1 MAASPSASGCW
12 ASLPPALS
20 LEDCCLAHSPSDREQ
35 QELHSHLPRLLP
47 TSFSTVRLS
56 PLALLQMV
64 LHARQ
69 GIPLEVMGLMLGSVS
84 PISPSV
90 RSASSSLEQLGD
102 QAFVV
107 HSVFRLPVE
116 GTETRVNAGAEANEY
131 MVDFVQRA
139 EEALSPP
146 VRPDDPDEGRG
157 LCVVGW
163 YHSHPGYRCW
173 LSGIDVETQKL
184 HQRGQDPFLA
194 VVVDPTRTL
203 ATGEVDIGAFRCY
216 PDKNSQN
223 ARVDS
228 VQKSRRNQAG
238 VPAEK
243 AADFGVHWR
252 EYYKLNVELLCSSL
266 DALLIERLSEAAWF
280 APLLRGP
287 QDQTA
292 ATRRAYRTSQILN
305 VASKARQAE
314 TSFFPAL
321 PKACSS
327 LSVHTP
333 HPGPSS
339 VSSASSSS
347 RSQALEEGS
356 VSGGKATEEAS
367 LLARPGAQE
376 RLVCLLEEE
385 EQTERLQQQSVLLL
399 QSQLEKKYAR
409 VLQNGDLASAE
420 EEREDRLDEL
430 LREAHQLACDQRQ
443 SVLSAAVG
451 DIVFGREAESS
462 SWLAIKR
469 RLREERRR
477 RSSSACPS
485 WPGSARL

>member
-1 MAASPSASGCW
+1 MALSLSASGCW
-12 ASLPPALS
+12 ASLPPTLS
-20 LEDCCLAHSPSDREQ
+20 LEDFCLAHSPSDREQ
-35 QELHSHLPRLLP
+35 QELHSRLPRLLP

-56 PLALLQMV
+56 PLALLQMF

-84 PISPSV
+84 PISSSV
-90 RSASSSLEQLGD
+90 KSASSPLEQLGD

-146 VRPDDPDEGRG
+146 VRPDEPDEGVG

-184 HQRGQDPFLA
+184 HQRGQDPFVA

-216 PDKNSQN
+216 PDHSQN
-223 ARVDS
+223 ARLDS
-228 VQKSRRNQAG
+228 VQKSRHDQAG

-243 AADFGVHWR
+243 ASDFGVHWR

-314 TSFFPAL
+314 TSLFPAL
-321 PKACSS
+321 PKPCSS
-327 LSVHTP
+327 LSLHTP
-333 HPGPSS
+333 HPGPST
-339 VSSASSSS
+339 VSSTSSSS
-347 RSQALEEGS
+347 RLQAPEEVS
-356 VSGGKATEEAS
+356 VSGGKATGEAS

-385 EQTERLQQQSVLLL
+385 EQTERLQQQSVVLL
-399 QSQLEKKYAR
+399 QSHLEKKYAR
-409 VLQNGDLASAE
+409 ILQNGDLASAE

-451 DIVFGREAESS
+451 DIIFGREAEST

-469 RLREERRR
+469 RLREERGGR
-477 RSSSACPS
+477 SSACPS
-485 WPGSARL
+485 WPGSVRL